1 MNRFVARIFPQGEA
15 QTASNTVTITAK
27 IEDIKL
33 AEQQFNDARAD
44 DKAAVLTKLDEH
56 ATDSFIIE
64 LGQIPDRHEV
74 SVEFDYF
81 MDLKIAPRVETRGTS
96 TTSHTELI
104 RLFIPME
111 KKGRYFNPSDPP
123 PELNSAKS
131 DSQMNTK
138 MYIICEPKA
147 RNITGKMPH
156 SGAMRT
162 ITKHEVTDMNPT
174 ERWVVDSGQMK
185 ASVEDLELYIDLPLG
200 DETPAGYITDA
211 FECHTASKES
221 IYVMNLNPDEVRKAI
236 DDSAMD
242 MDDDL
247 DDGKDKVFDLFKLF
261 KLNPFIR
268 NISFWSIGLAQC
280 PVG

>member
-1 MNRFVARIFPQGEA
+1 MRTRPLTFDCFCTESEETTFHFLMLFLHFRFFKMAKPAGFEIHSEYDNTFQSIPFIEEMKVTEYIMTVKVIRRACFVKNKVRFTPEHENQTVSTCHVAFWYDNFILQSEEESVRQSSKFVYRLHSGARMNRFVARIFPQGEA

-131 DSQMNTK
+131 DTQMNTK
-138 MYIICEPKA
+138 MYI
-147 RNITGKMPH
+147 R
-156 SGAMRT
+156 
-162 ITKHEVTDMNPT
+162 
-174 ERWVVDSGQMK
+174 QF
-185 ASVEDLELYIDLPLG
+185 Y
-200 DETPAGYITDA
+200 
-211 FECHTASKES
+211 
-221 IYVMNLNPDEVRKAI
+221 
-236 DDSAMD
+236 
-242 MDDDL
+242 
-247 DDGKDKVFDLFKLF
+247 
-261 KLNPFIR
+261 
-268 NISFWSIGLAQC
+268 
-280 PVG
+280 